1 MSIDLNQVV
10 IAGNLGA
17 DAEVTYTANGQ
28 AVVRFRAATT
38 RRFNSN
44 GQKREETSWLRYVV
58 FGDMGEKLLPY
69 LTKGKPVI
77 VTGRIE
83 QRTYQAKD
91 GTNRESIEIVVQRLQ
106 LLGDSKG
113 GTNTNTASAPA
124 AKRATKVEA
133 EDDTE
138 FDDIP
143 F

>member
-10 IAGNLGA
+10 IAANLGA
-17 DAEVTYTANGQ
+17 DAEQTYTANGQ
-28 AVVRFRAATT
+28 SIVKFRGATT
-38 RRFNSN
+38 RRYTVN
-44 GQKREETSWLRYVV
+44 GQKREETSWLRYTL

-69 LTKGKPVI
+69 LTKGKGVI

-91 GTNRESIEIVVQRLQ
+91 GSNRESIEINVQRLQ
-106 LLGDSKG
+106 LIGDKG
-113 GTNTNTASAPA
+113 TASAANEPRRQA
-124 AKRATKVEA
+124 PVKVQE
-133 EDDTE
+133 ENND